1 MRTAIAI
8 LAGSLLLLLLLLLW
22 VSPLQLH
29 SQAGEVFSG
38 EVVGVTDGDTVR
50 VMRDRTPVRVRL
62 DGIDAPETRQPFFQR
77 AKQLTSR
84 FVFGQVARV
93 EVKDIDQYGRLV
105 ARVYVDELDLSLAL
119 VEQGLAWHFTRYS
132 DDQTLAEA
140 ERAARAAGVGLW
152 RAPNPVPPWEF
163 RRGFSAVSDVPV
175 EGQLHGN
182 TRSRVFHRPGCP
194 NYDCPNCVVPFD
206 SPEAAV
212 AAGFRPAGDCHDRSS
227 QAR

>member
-1 MRTAIAI
+1 MRTAAAI
-8 LAGSLLLLLLLLLW
+8 LAGSLLLLLLRNCGK
-22 VSPLQLH
+22 SPLPLQ
-29 SQAGEVFSG
+29 SQVGEVFSG

-77 AKQLTSR
+77 AKQLTSS
-84 FVFGQVARV
+84 FVFGKVARV
-93 EVKDIDQYGRLV
+93 EVRDVDQYGRLV

-132 DDQTLAEA
+132 DDQPLAEA

-163 RRGFSAVSDVPV
+163 RRGFS
-175 EGQLHGN
+175 
-182 TRSRVFHRPGCP
+182 F
-194 NYDCPNCVVPFD
+194 
-206 SPEAAV
+206 
-212 AAGFRPAGDCHDRSS
+212 GFRRAGRGPAPRERQVSPVPPPWLS
-227 QAR
+227 QLRLSELRHAL

>member
-1 MRTAIAI
+1 MRTATVI
-8 LAGSLLLLLLLLLW
+8 LAGSLLLLW
-22 VSPLQLH
+22 VSPLQIH
-29 SQAGEVFSG
+29 SQVGEVFSG
-38 EVVGVTDGDTVR
+38 EVVSVTDGDTVR

-77 AKQLTSR
+77 AKQFTSS
-84 FVFGQVARV
+84 FVFGKVARV
-93 EVKDIDQYGRLV
+93 EVRDVDQYGRLV

-140 ERAARAAGVGLW
+140 ERDARAAGLGLW

-163 RRGFSAVSDVPV
+163 RRGFSGVSDVPV

-182 TRSRVFHRPGCP
+182 ARSRVFHRPWL
-194 NYDCPNCVVPFD
+194 
-206 SPEAAV
+206 
-212 AAGFRPAGDCHDRSS
+212 S
-227 QAR
+227 QLRLSELRRAL